1 MYRRGKVN
9 DVEKLK
15 FDYKSLADLEA
26 DLEKFNL
33 KLPIEEDVSILK
45 EPINVGRRD
54 LPNRIA
60 IQPMEG
66 CDALADGSPGE
77 LTFRR
82 YERFAS
88 GGAGLIWFE
97 AVAVSDQARGID
109 TQMYL
114 NKDTVGNFGKLVE
127 ATRQA
132 ALDNNGVD
140 PYLVIQLT
148 HAGRYGRNKIIAIHE
163 EEIDRRSKVD
173 PDKPVITDE
182 ELQALE
188 DDFVAAAKLAKQAGF
203 DAVDIKHCHRYLLSE
218 LLGAHN
224 RPGIYGGSYEN
235 RTRFIKNVITKI
247 QAAKIDIDITMRLNS
262 YDAIKLPY
270 GWGCDEN
277 GEPDLTEPKRLV
289 KELYEMGIK
298 MTNLSGSTPY
308 LDPHLSRPY
317 DQPSKNGYIPPEH
330 PLIGV
335 HRLLSVVKEI
345 QDAVPEMVIVG
356 TGYSWLR
363 QFAPQVGA
371 GIVKEKWAQVIGFG
385 RAGFAYPDLANDI
398 INQGEMLRNKVCIS
412 CSKCSDLKGNA
423 RLTGCVVRDN
433 KVYVPPYLE
442 LMKDLG

>member
-1 MYRRGKVN
+1 MVA
-9 DVEKLK
+9 VEKLK
-15 FDYKSLADLEA
+15 FDYKSLDDLKADLQRF
-26 DLEKFNL
+26 DLD
-33 KLPIEEDVSILK
+33 LPIEEDVSILG
-45 EPINVGRRD
+45 EPINVGKRD

-66 CDALADGSPGE
+66 CDALPDGSPGE

-82 YERFAS
+82 YERFAR

-97 AVAVSDQARGID
+97 AVAVSELARGID
-109 TQMYL
+109 TQL
-114 NKDTVGNFGKLVE
+114 WINENTVDNFAKLVE
-127 ATRQA
+127 ATRKA
-132 ALDNNGVD
+132 GIENNGVD

-148 HAGRYGRNKIIAIHE
+148 FAGRYGKHKIIAVHE

-173 PDKPVITDE
+173 PNKPVITDE

-188 DDFVAAAKLAKQAGF
+188 DDFVAAARLAKQAGF

-224 RPGIYGGSYEN
+224 RPGMYGGSYEN
-235 RTRFIKNVITKI
+235 RTRFLKNVINKI
-247 QAAKIDIDITMRLNS
+247 KAANIDIDITMRLNS
-262 YDAIKLPY
+262 WDGIKYPY

-277 GEPDLTEPKRLV
+277 GNPDLTEPKRLV
-289 KELYEMGIK
+289 KELYDMGMK
-298 MTNLSGSTPY
+298 MINISGSTPY
-308 LDPHLSRPY
+308 LDPHMSRPY
-317 DQPSKNGYIPPEH
+317 DQPSRFGYTPPEH

-335 HRLLSVVKEI
+335 HRLLSLVKEI
-345 QDAVPEMVIVG
+345 QQAVPDMVVVG

-363 QFAPQVGA
+363 QFAAQVGA
-371 GIVKEKWAQVIGFG
+371 GIVKENWVKVIGFG
-385 RAGFAYPDLANDI
+385 RAAFAYPDLANDI
-398 INQGEMLRNKVCIS
+398 IKQGQMQRNKVCIT

-442 LMKDLG
+442 LMKDLDQQEA